1 MNKLAICGLI
11 PFLLAAPIYKSPP
24 MFIIFI
30 FGCLFHSYPKSR
42 PLYLLDTGTNASLL
56 LYATCQDMPVARIGL
71 FALTFYPINS
81 IVFPAPPD
89 KKLWENIRHIV
100 FVQWVGLYTFYELR
114 KYQPCKEY
122 IFICPVD

>member
-1 MNKLAICGLI
+1 MNKLAFGGLI
-11 PFLLAAPIYKSPP
+11 PFLVMAPIYKSPP

-30 FGCLFHSYPKSR
+30 FGCLFHRYPKSR
-42 PLYLLDTGTNASLL
+42 ALYLLDTGTNTSLL
-56 LYATCQDMPVARIGL
+56 LYACCQDMPIRRIGL

-100 FVQWVGLYTFYELR
+100 FVQWVGVYTFYEVR
-114 KYQPCKEY
+114 KYQPCKQY
-122 IFICPVD
+122 IFICDD